1 MKKTVMTGV
10 ALGSLSV
17 PAIIAVLLAVDPIGE
32 LRPGL
37 DPTIALPPAAAVPQ
51 PEPTRAADD
60 PKAPSTT
67 RPTVGPSRNI
77 TTPPSRPAT
86 ADRRLDAADATNI
99 IGKRFAGAR
108 VVEVELEQEGEV
120 LAWEMTFLLHG
131 GENEILVDT
140 VSGELFGHEVGDDDD
155 ED

>member
-37 DPTIALPPAAAVPQ
+37 GPAVVLPPPAAVPQ
-51 PEPTRAADD
+51 PEPTRVAED
-60 PKAPSTT
+60 PAAPSTI
-67 RPTVGPSRNI
+67 RPTVGPSRD
-77 TTPPSRPAT
+77 TTVPPSRPAT
-86 ADRRLDAADATNI
+86 VDHRLDAADATNI

-108 VVEVELEQEGEV
+108 VEVELEREGEV

-131 GENEILVDT
+131 GENEILVDA
-140 VSGELFGHEVGDDDD
+140 VSGELSGHEVEDDDD